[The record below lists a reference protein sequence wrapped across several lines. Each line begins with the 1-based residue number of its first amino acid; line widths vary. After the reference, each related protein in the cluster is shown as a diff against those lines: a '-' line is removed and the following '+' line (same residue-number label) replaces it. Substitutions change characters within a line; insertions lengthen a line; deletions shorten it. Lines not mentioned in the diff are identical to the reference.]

1 MHAFDPADIT
11 LAVLAGGE
19 GRRVGGVDKGLLDFM
34 GKPLI
39 AHVLHA
45 LRAQVGTVLI
55 CANRNAERYARHAPV
70 VADVRP
76 GFRGPLAGIATALAV
91 CGTPWLLTVPVD
103 CPHPPRDLAL
113 RLHAA
118 LTTASA
124 AVAAQTQTREP
135 VFAMYARHLAAS
147 AAAALECKSGVWR
160 WQDEIG
166 AVEVDFSD
174 AATAFANMNAP
185 QDFPDWQDTQHE

>member
-1 MHAFDPADIT
+1 MNTFDPADIT
-11 LAVLAGGE
+11 LAILAGGE
-19 GRRVGGVDKGLLDFM
+19 GRRVGGADKGLLDFM

-45 LRAQVGTVLI
+45 LSDQVGSVLI
-55 CANRNAERYARHAPV
+55 CANRNAKRYARYAPV
-70 VADVRP
+70 VADAQP

-91 CGTPWLLTVPVD
+91 CSTPWVLTVPVD
-103 CPHPPRDLAL
+103 CPHPPRDLARRL
-113 RLHAA
+113 RVA
-118 LTTASA
+118 LDTVPA
-124 AVAAQTQTREP
+124 AVAAQTQSREP

-147 AAAALECKSGVWR
+147 AADALARKSGVWQ

-166 AVEVDFSD
+166 AVEVDFTD

-185 QDFPDWQDTQHE
+185 QDFPDWQNTPHE